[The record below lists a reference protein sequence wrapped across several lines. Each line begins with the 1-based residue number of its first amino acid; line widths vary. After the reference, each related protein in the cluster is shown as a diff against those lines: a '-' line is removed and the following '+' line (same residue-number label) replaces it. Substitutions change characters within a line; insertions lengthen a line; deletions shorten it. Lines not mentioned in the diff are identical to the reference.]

1 MAIYDMAT
9 AIRQPD
15 ASGFGQGLL
24 TGQQFAQGRR
34 QNQARNALARLAQ
47 GDQTALPDLMQADPE
62 AGMKWQETQRAEET
76 RTGLQGFFKPATGAT
91 NVVGVNSLSA
101 LANGQPAQP
110 ASYDFDGAMSY
121 AAGRGDTEKA
131 TALAQLRDKM
141 SPAPIE
147 VHGTTREDTDGN
159 IYALGKN
166 GQWIPAPFKAKPEG
180 PKTVGGFLVDPVTGQ
195 IGAPLPR
202 TPAQIAADERAESAA
217 ARQQALLER
226 LLKNDNKPDTL
237 DLKERAQ
244 IEQSYRKEFNALNT
258 AYNEIKRSRGNILSS
273 LQQNSAAGDL
283 AAATSLMKMLD
294 PGSVVRESELG
305 MAQNATGAIDRV
317 YNYAQMLSNGQRLNP
332 QQRKEYVQL
341 ANDLF
346 ANSDNEFKTRA
357 DEYTRVAKDYGL
369 KPENIVG
376 TAAANPVPGWKSAGY
391 KNILEAH
398 ADYKRARDSAYK
410 AGNYD
415 IVRKLDAEARADGVI
430 K

>member
-1 MAIYDMAT
+1 MAFYEPNI
-9 AIRQPD
+9 QQVD
-15 ASGFGQGLL
+15 ALGSFMRGAQS
-24 TGQQFAQGRR
+24 GQQMQTMQR
-34 QNQARNALARLAQ
+34 QNQARNALARLQQ
-47 GDQTALPDLMQADPE
+47 GDTSAMADLQMADPD
-62 AGMKWQETQRAEET
+62 AAMKWQDMERAKET
-76 RTGLQGFFKPATGAT
+76 RTGLQGFLKPATGAT
-91 NVVGVNSLSA
+91 NVVGVNSLAA

-110 ASYDFDGAMSY
+110 AGYDFSGAMNY
-121 AAGRGDTEKA
+121 AAGRGEIEKA
-131 TALAQLRDKM
+131 ASLAQLRDKM
-141 SPAPIE
+141 GPAPVE
-147 VHGTTREDTDGN
+147 VHGTTREDADGN
-159 IYALGKN
+159 VYALGKN

-226 LLKNDNKPDTL
+226 MLKNDNKPDTL

-341 ANDLF
+341 ANELF

-357 DEYTRVAKDYGL
+357 GEYTRVAKDYGL

-391 KNILEAH
+391 ANVLAAH
-398 ADYKRARDSAYK
+398 ADYKRARDAAYK
-410 AGNYD
+410 AKNMD
-415 IVRKLDAEARADGVI
+415 LVRKIDAEARADGVI

>member
-1 MAIYDMAT
+1 MAGIYDMAS

-15 ASGFGQGLL
+15 AGNLFKGIQA
-24 TGQQFAQGRR
+24 GQQMQTMQR
-34 QNQARNALARLAQ
+34 QNQARNALARLQQ
-47 GDQTALPDLMQADPE
+47 GDQSALADLQMADPD
-62 AGMKWQETQRAEET
+62 AAMKWGEMQRAEET
-76 RTGLQGFFKPATGAT
+76 RIGLKGFFKPATGAT

-110 ASYDFDGAMSY
+110 ASYDFDGAMNY
-121 AAGRGDTEKA
+121 AAGRGDLDQA
-131 TALAQLRDKM
+131 ASLAALRDKM
-141 SPAPIE
+141 RPAPVE
-147 VHGTTREDTDGN
+147 VHGTTREDADGN
-159 IYALGKN
+159 VYALSKN

-180 PKTVGGFLVDPVTGQ
+180 PKTVGGFLVEDGKL
-195 IGAPLPR
+195 GAPIPR
-202 TPAQIAADERAESAA
+202 TPAQIAADERAEASA

-226 LLKNDNKPDTL
+226 MIAKDNKPDTL

-317 YNYAQMLSNGQRLNP
+317 YNYAQMLSNGQRLNQ

-341 ANDLF
+341 ANELF

-357 DEYTRVAKDYGL
+357 GEYTRVAKDYGL

-391 KNILEAH
+391 ANVLAAH
-398 ADYKRARDSAYK
+398 ADYKRARDAAYK
-410 AGNYD
+410 AKNMD
-415 IVRKLDAEARADGVI
+415 LVNKIDAEARADGVI

>member
-1 MAIYDMAT
+1 MAVYEPNI
-9 AIRQPD
+9 QQVD
-15 ASGFGQGLL
+15 ALGSFMRGAQS
-24 TGQQFAQGRR
+24 GQQMADQRR
-34 QNQARNALARLAQ
+34 QNQARNALARLQQ
-47 GDQTALPDLMQADPE
+47 GDTSAMADLQMADPD
-62 AGMKWQETQRAEET
+62 AAMKWGEIQRAEET
-76 RTGLQGFFKPATGAT
+76 RNGLKGFIKPATGAT
-91 NVVGVNSLSA
+91 NVVGVNSLAA

-110 ASYDFDGAMSY
+110 ASYDFDGAMNY
-121 AAGRGDTEKA
+121 AAGRGELDQA
-131 TALAQLRDKM
+131 AALAQLRDKM
-141 SPAPIE
+141 GPAPVE
-147 VHGTTREDTDGN
+147 VHGTTREDADGN
-159 IYALGKN
+159 VYALSKN

-180 PKTVGGFLVDPVTGQ
+180 PKTVGGFLVEDGQ
-195 IGAPLPR
+195 LGAPIPM
-202 TPAQIAADERAESAA
+202 TPQQKAADERAESAA

-226 LLKNDNKPDTL
+226 MLKNDNKPDTL

-341 ANDLF
+341 ANELF

-357 DEYTRVAKDYGL
+357 GEYTRVAKDYGL

-391 KNILEAH
+391 ANVLAAH

-410 AGNYD
+410 AKNMD
-415 IVRKLDAEARADGVI
+415 LVRKIDAEARADGVI